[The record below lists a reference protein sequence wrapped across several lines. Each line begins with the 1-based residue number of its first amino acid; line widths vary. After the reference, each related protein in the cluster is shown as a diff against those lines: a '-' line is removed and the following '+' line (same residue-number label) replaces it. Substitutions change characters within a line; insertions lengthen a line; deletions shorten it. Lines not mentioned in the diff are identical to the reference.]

1 MRRSQ
6 SLQAHGTAVR
16 ASVVPELRLD
26 AADHAEVAIDAD
38 LSADAAGDEALP
50 NASLFTLIAAAFW
63 APDYT
68 QIFDAEFAENERLCG
83 GAAAA
88 LPLTSYRARLKG
100 DAAHRYDQRRRNQQ
114 RDEMAIRLHSNN
126 QQHWSPSLLARSI
139 CYYAKASRFV
149 QKNETKQR
157 RIASK
162 PTVRHFLRIMR
173 EQKPKP
179 LWARGQHIAV
189 FAYDQTYQWVGV
201 KKRGRRQ
208 SVERLD
214 GSGMPLEIKHL
225 VYINSMQVALP
236 DRLGSLSQQDLDRI
250 AANHGSAY
258 TEPYNNILVPLLPDA
273 VESSLLDFARDVCSS
288 VDLVRASTPSL
299 CSKHT
304 THVCVC
310 NTCMHSHSHMR
321 LLCVSQE
328 ATSLGVM
335 PSRLTL
341 RQIADAMF
349 RPPNIQNGGPTDI
362 DILPVLPDTD
372 TKSYEDCHRTTAHL
386 DGYCAAS
393 VKVKLDWT
401 DGQGCITG
409 ALPTVFVSDSAQLD

>member
-1 MRRSQ
+1 MLPRGRGRPAGQRSKNGWDAFNRRTRP
-6 SLQAHGTAVR
+6 LQARDTVAR
-16 ASVVPELRLD
+16 EAVVPEQRLD
-26 AADHAEVAIDAD
+26 AADHAQVAIDAD
-38 LSADAAGDEALP
+38 GSNDAAGNETLH

-63 APDYT
+63 ATDYT
-68 QIFDAEFAENERLCG
+68 QIFDAEFAENELLCG
-83 GAAAA
+83 GAAAD

-100 DAAHRYDQRRRNQQ
+100 DAAHRYDRRRRNQR

-149 QKNETKQR
+149 QRNETAQR

-162 PTVRHFLRIMR
+162 PTVRRFLRIMH

-179 LWARGQHIAV
+179 LWKRGQHIAV

-236 DRLGSLSQQDLDRI
+236 DKLGSLSQQDLDRI

-258 TEPYNNILVPLLPDA
+258 TEPYNNILVPLVPDA
-273 VESSLLDFARDVCSS
+273 VESSLLEFARDVCSS
-288 VDLVRASTPSL
+288 VDLV
-299 CSKHT
+299 
-304 THVCVC
+304 
-310 NTCMHSHSHMR
+310 
-321 LLCVSQE
+321 
-328 ATSLGVM
+328 
-335 PSRLTL
+335 
-341 RQIADAMF
+341 
-349 RPPNIQNGGPTDI
+349 
-362 DILPVLPDTD
+362 
-372 TKSYEDCHRTTAHL
+372 
-386 DGYCAAS
+386 
-393 VKVKLDWT
+393 
-401 DGQGCITG
+401 
-409 ALPTVFVSDSAQLD
+409 